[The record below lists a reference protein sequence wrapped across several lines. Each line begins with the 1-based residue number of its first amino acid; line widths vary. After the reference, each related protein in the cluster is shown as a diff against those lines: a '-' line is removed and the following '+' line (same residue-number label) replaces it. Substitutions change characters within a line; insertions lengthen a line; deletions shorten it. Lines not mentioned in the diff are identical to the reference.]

1 LCSRRQNELR
11 TVLYCTVL
19 YSRRKCRIMYS
30 SEKRMQNKTKDRIMN
45 LQVEAIIIYLDRL
58 FFFSYFFFFLL
69 VLYHHFSHFLPCHQ
83 ASQPPRTH
91 AHTQRIT
98 RMHKTRDIPKKN
110 LFDVKECENKGEL
123 DAIVVLSSSS
133 SNILVYCIY
142 NKYRNHTSATLWG
155 E

>member
-1 LCSRRQNELR
+1 
-11 TVLYCTVL
+11 VLYCTVL

-58 FFFSYFFFFLL
+58 FFFSYFFFLTCT
-69 VLYHHFSHFLPCHQ
+69 VPPHFTRLPCHQ
-83 ASQPPRTH
+83 ASQPSRTH

-98 RMHKTRDIPKKN
+98 RMHKTRDTPKKN

-123 DAIVVLSSSS
+123 DAMIVVLSSSS
-133 SNILVYCIY
+133 SNIYIY
-142 NKYRNHTSATLWG
+142 IINTVITLPVFATLLRRNH
-155 E
+155 

>member
-1 LCSRRQNELR
+1 
-11 TVLYCTVL
+11 VLYCTVL

-58 FFFSYFFFFLL
+58 FFFLIFFFLTCT
-69 VLYHHFSHFLPCHQ
+69 VPPHFTLFPCHQ

-98 RMHKTRDIPKKN
+98 RTMHKTRDTPKKN

-123 DAIVVLSSSS
+123 DAIVVLSS
-133 SNILVYCIY
+133 LVVFKYIYTVY